1 MNNIESKVLEMKFD
15 NEQFESAVATTMST
29 LDKFKEKLKFDDAG
43 KNIHKLGQAT
53 NNYQYS
59 LQDVGTSLSNL
70 ERYFAACGTVG
81 SKIFDTLTSKAANF
95 VTNGIGNFVSGIT
108 QGGLSRAMN
117 LEQAKFQ
124 MQGIYKDA
132 EKVHDIIYDA
142 ILPELMG
149 TPYSLDQA
157 AVVIGQ
163 LGASGIQSAEQVK
176 QATRA
181 IAGLAAMSGRGFDEV
196 GRVFSKVAG
205 QGNMMGGELQQLST
219 YGINAAAN
227 LAEYFQK
234 VYKGQVEATN
244 AVKKHVAEVAKDFG
258 LNEAAIRDAASKRK
272 IYYED
277 MASAMDY
284 LYGEH
289 AKKSTEMYTGALEDL
304 KAALARIGAEPAA
317 VGLNVL
323 RDAFNALVPAV
334 DAVNAVLKPFTN
346 ATKDVVKSADG
357 EKIFGGQMYGSLAR
371 QVQKLGIQFANL
383 FVQMDENGKITRWTE
398 KSIKKYKKSLKE
410 LAKSGQE
417 VLDWQK
423 AYAKYASSGDA
434 VMNPHMWRTITA
446 LTKSFVN
453 IFKALGK
460 IIGAVG
466 KGVKKAFPK
475 VTLENIANLAEHI
488 EKFTKA
494 LTPGAANLLRFQN
507 LVQAVFTPFG
517 LLFRGVINLAKL
529 VVKAFL
535 KVYDAAKPVINSFMQ
550 IVNAI
555 STFIIKMGVSIT
567 HLFKAI
573 ANMAKFASEI
583 AGSIS
588 KLLKLD
594 KILGFVQKGFQK
606 IADLISKF
614 TTSASS
620 GIEKVT
626 KKIEEL
632 TSKAKFSE
640 FSEKIKTATD
650 RFSDFINAAF
660 HLDEI
665 TAGFKEFWEPI
676 KEFLDSNDLFETIA
690 NSFKNLVDWFGKLIG
705 KDDLANR
712 VSTSLDNLQTSIGG
726 FTSKPVGKIRKWL
739 GDLGTSIAE
748 FLSNMDQAGYVSD
761 WLRNNFKPLEFLHKI
776 GLPIK
781 QVIDP
786 LGQSI
791 IDFAKSFTGIE
802 SSAELINKAGEML
815 KSAFDK
821 IVSAIGILFDNRIT
835 DKFKT
840 INETL
845 FDKSL
850 SENAKTIGSNFKTAI
865 TPFTDAIKTLSET
878 IKEYFSDVDPQTI
891 KKILVSLVLLLVALS
906 YMATLSNARKTIKGF
921 LIILDRFAAIPV
933 AMLKT
938 IEAFED
944 VAIAFKAIAKAIKSV
959 AMILAIAS
967 SLVIFAAALKILSTI
982 DTHSLIN
989 STIVLG
995 IAIAA
1000 IIGLFHYLDKLDLD
1014 AFGNKVF
1021 KLSMAILGV
1030 GGSMLL
1036 MALAIKMI
1044 AETIGSAGAENVAGA
1059 VGAIGALIIAIGIL
1073 ASILS
1078 NKNISND
1085 VKTLGWA
1092 AVGLGQ
1098 GMKMMAEACK
1108 IMSQEMEPDEL
1119 DRAIGAI
1126 SQLMI
1131 MFAVFAAANWHGN
1144 ATGKAAFAMI
1154 GVALS
1159 LALVARTLKYIGKNL
1174 EKADLEKATHIIS
1187 EITVFFSLFAL
1198 AMGGA
1203 AKLGASSMMA
1213 TGMVLSMALFI
1224 KVLAESMMLMATLV
1238 EGGELDKISEVI
1250 QAFLAMMAVISLIS
1264 AVGGKGAA
1272 AGPLAL
1278 AALASSLML
1287 LASAIYMLSQLTWG
1301 QVINGF
1307 YKLGLS
1313 LAAAI
1318 GAMIA
1323 FSWALKT
1330 FNQIVSPKDALGI
1343 LAVAAAMTL
1352 FTACIYAMA
1361 GLPFDSLLV
1370 SLAGLVAI
1378 LISTGLV
1385 ISAFSTIGP
1394 GLLLVGAAFALVG
1407 AAALFVGAGLALVT
1421 LALSAL
1427 IPIIIAIGKV
1437 SQDDLTAGLEILK
1450 ITAEGL
1456 KEVFYR
1462 IADGVL
1468 YFGAAIAAS
1477 GFGLLVFAIGI
1488 AAVAVAVIVASVA
1501 ILALAGSFAVLASVL
1516 DAFVPQVKDSV
1527 LGTLGTLI
1535 SKVGEF
1541 FGSLRLEKDKLEKD
1555 LEESKETTTAAAE
1568 ESTKSATEVY
1578 KEGRSD
1584 VLAGAMGLF
1593 DQSEV
1598 TEVAGKSGKEN
1609 ATSFLDNFSGTLT
1622 GEGPGIMDDAFS
1634 GMITENSFGSME
1646 SLVGAEGFEIP
1657 SIFGKSVEANARD
1670 AAAGV
1675 EVMANKASEG
1685 ASNADDSFVKA
1696 AGQSAKKW
1704 ANALKD
1710 STEPKNK
1717 AKSMAKSAA
1726 SVTDD
1731 SDIGWSDAGKNA
1743 AKGFASGMSAG
1754 TPIWV
1759 TAAARDMAK
1768 AAVAAAKAELNEH
1781 SPSRV
1786 FMEIG
1791 RFVGEGF
1798 AIGINSMASNVE
1810 KTTSDLMDTSIGAA
1824 RIAAAAINAATDIDE
1839 FTPTITP
1846 VVDLSNVDQS
1856 VNQMGSMFNSA
1867 FGVTTPF
1874 GAMNAAFA
1882 AQSFADSRNQ
1892 NARMDSINKLASK
1905 IDAMTET
1912 MNSRSLNN
1920 YITVDGASDPEMF
1933 ADDLI
1938 RSFRLNARTV

>member
-53 NNYQYS
+53 NDYQYS

-70 ERYFAACGTVG
+70 ERYFSACGTIG
-81 SKIFDTLTSKAANF
+81 SKIFDTLTTKAANF
-95 VTNGIGNFVSGIT
+95 VTNGIGNFFSGIT

-117 LEQAKFQ
+117 LEQARFQ

-132 EKVHDIIYDA
+132 EKVHSIIYDA

-163 LGASGIQSAEQVK
+163 LGASGIQSAEQVR

-181 IAGLAAMSGRGFDEV
+181 ISGLAAMSGRGFDEV

-227 LAEYFQK
+227 LSEYFK
-234 VYKGQVEATN
+234 LVAKGQGDASK
-244 AVKKHVAEVAKDFG
+244 AVQKHVKEVADAFG
-258 LNEAAIRDAASKRK
+258 LDEAGIRDAASKRM

-284 LYGEH
+284 LYGPH

-346 ATKDVVKSADG
+346 ATKDVVKSG
-357 EKIFGGQMYGSLAR
+357 KEKIFGGEMYGSLAR
-371 QVQKLGIQFANL
+371 QVQKLGVEFANL
-383 FVQMDENGKITRWTE
+383 FVQMDINGKITRWDS
-398 KSIKKYKKSLKE
+398 KSIKAYKKSLKE

-423 AYAKYASSGDA
+423 DYAKYASSGDA
-434 VMNPHMWRTITA
+434 IMNPHMWRTITA

-453 IFKALGK
+453 VFKALGA
-460 IIGAVG
+460 IIGSVG
-466 KGVKKAFPK
+466 KGIKKAFPK

-494 LTPGAANLLRFQN
+494 LKPGTANLLRFQN
-507 LVQAVFTPFG
+507 LVQAVFTPIG
-517 LLFRGVINLAKL
+517 LLFRGVVSLAKL
-529 VVKAFL
+529 VVKAFSAI
-535 KVYDAAKPVINSFMQ
+535 YNASKPVINAFMQ

-632 TSKAKFSE
+632 TTEAKFSE
-640 FSEKIKTATD
+640 FAEKIKTATD

-726 FTSKPVGKIRKWL
+726 FTSKPIGKIRKWL

-748 FLSNMDQAGYVSD
+748 FLSNMDQAGYVSE
-761 WLRNNFKPLEFLHKI
+761 WLRNNFKPLDFLYKL
-776 GLPIK
+776 GRPIK
-781 QVIDP
+781 RIIEP
-786 LGQSI
+786 LGNSI

-802 SSAELINKAGEML
+802 SSAELITKAGEML

-821 IVSAIGILFDNRIT
+821 IVAAVGILFDNRIS

-850 SENAKTIGSNFKTAI
+850 AENAKTIGSNFKTAI
-865 TPFTDAIKTLSET
+865 TPFTDAIKTLGDT
-878 IKEYFSDVDPQTI
+878 IQKYFSDVDPQTI

-906 YMATLSNARKTIKGF
+906 YMATLSNARKTIRGF
-921 LIILDRFAAIPV
+921 LVILDRFAAIPV

-944 VAIAFKAIAKAIKSV
+944 IAIAFKAIAKAIKSV

-982 DTHSLIN
+982 DTSSLIN

-995 IAIAA
+995 IAIVA
-1000 IIGLFHYLDKLDLD
+1000 IVGLFHYLDKLDLD

-1021 KLSMAILGV
+1021 KLSIAILGV
-1030 GGSMLL
+1030 GASMML
-1036 MALAIKMI
+1036 MALAIKI
-1044 AETIGSAGAENVAGA
+1044 ITDTIDTSGWNVAGA
-1059 VGAIGALIIAIGIL
+1059 IVAIGSLIFFIGL
-1073 ASILS
+1073 FATMLS
-1078 NKNISND
+1078 NKKITED
-1085 VKTLGWA
+1085 IKTLGWA

-1098 GMKMMAEACK
+1098 GMKMMAEACT
-1108 IMSQEMEPDEL
+1108 IMAKEMDPDEL
-1119 DRAIGAI
+1119 DRATAAI

-1144 ATGKAAFAMI
+1144 ATSKAAFAMI
-1154 GVALS
+1154 GVAIS
-1159 LALVARTLKYIGKNL
+1159 LAMVARTLKYIGKNL
-1174 EKADLEKATHIIS
+1174 EKTDLEKATHIIS

-1224 KVLAESMMLMATLV
+1224 KVLAESMMLMSTLV
-1238 EGGELDKISEVI
+1238 AGGEIDKISEVI

-1264 AVGGKGAA
+1264 AVGGMGAA

-1278 AALASSLML
+1278 AALATSLML
-1287 LASAIYMLSQLTWG
+1287 LASAIYMLSQLTWD

-1330 FNQIVSPKDALGI
+1330 FNQMVSPKDALGI
-1343 LAVAAAMTL
+1343 LAVASAMTL

-1385 ISAFSTIGP
+1385 ISGFSTIGP

-1468 YFGAAIAAS
+1468 YFGAAITVT
-1477 GFGLLVFAIGI
+1477 GVGLVIFAVGI
-1488 AAVAVAVIVASVA
+1488 ALVGVAVLVASVA

-1516 DAFVPQVKDSV
+1516 DAFVPQIKDSV

-1541 FGSLRLEKDKLEKD
+1541 FGSLREEKGKLEKD
-1555 LEESKETTTAAAE
+1555 LEESKETTAKAAE
-1568 ESTKSATEVY
+1568 ESTKSAAEVY
-1578 KEGRSD
+1578 EEGRSD

-1598 TEVAGKSGKEN
+1598 TEVAGQSGKEN

-1622 GEGPGIMDDAFS
+1622 GEGPGIMDNAFA
-1634 GMITENSFGSME
+1634 GMINKDSFGSMK
-1646 SLVGAEGFEIP
+1646 SLVGAEGLEIP
-1657 SIFGKSVEANARD
+1657 SIFGKSVEANAGD

-1685 ASNADDSFVKA
+1685 ISNADDSFVKA

-1710 STEPKNK
+1710 STEPKTK

-1726 SVTDD
+1726 SATND

-1743 AKGFASGMSAG
+1743 AKGFASGMSEG

-1759 TAAARDMAK
+1759 TTAARNMAK
-1768 AAVAAAKAELNEH
+1768 AAVAAAKSELDEH

-1786 FMEIG
+1786 FMQIG
-1791 RFVGEGF
+1791 QYVGEGF
-1798 AIGINSMASNVE
+1798 VIGINSMAANVE
-1810 KTTSDLMDTSIGAA
+1810 KTTSDLMGNSVGAA
-1824 RIAAAAINAATDIDE
+1824 KIAAAAINAATEIDD

-1846 VVDLSNVDQS
+1846 VVDLTKVDQS
-1856 VNQMGSMFNSA
+1856 VAKMNNMFGTA
-1867 FGVTTPF
+1867 FGVATPY

-1882 AQSFADSRNQ
+1882 AQSFNDSRNQ
-1892 NARMDSINKLASK
+1892 DGKLDSINRLASK
-1905 IDAMTET
+1905 IDTMTEA
-1912 MNSRSLNN
+1912 MNSRSLNVYN
-1920 YITVDGASDPEMF
+1920 TIDGSTDPEAF
-1933 ADDLI
+1933 ADGLI